1 MQHNNSNVPQ
11 CLSPQV
17 TPELAPQLA
26 CATKIIEVVP
36 TVMQWIYA
44 EVRQQKSSCLT
55 IPQLRALAFLQTHPR
70 SSLAAIAEYLGVTSA
85 SASTMVERLVQKE
98 FITRNEHPQLR
109 RQVVLSLTQ
118 SGEAHLQQVRQITRD
133 RLADKMAHLPPERLA
148 NLLNGL
154 EELSQI
160 FVSRDCPDN

>member
-1 MQHNNSNVPQ
+1 MQHNNSTAPQ
-11 CLSPQV
+11 CISPQV

-109 RQVVLSLTQ
+109 RQVVLSLMQ